1 MNLWKGLRLTDSVV
15 KITLNFPRRHCLCLR
30 REHQYPSEIFP
41 NAEMRRNFSLEFSI
55 QDVRRRMVEIQWKD
69 RLALEQE
76 WMELY
81 VDMPQEIEILWI
93 NHARVS
99 NRPSFPSKRNV

>member
-1 MNLWKGLRLTDSVV
+1 M
-15 KITLNFPRRHCLCLR
+15 
-30 REHQYPSEIFP
+30 EIFS
-41 NAEMRRNFSLEFSI
+41 NAEMRRNLSLEFSI
-55 QDVRRRMVEIQWKD
+55 QDVRRRMVEIQWED

-93 NHARVS
+93 NHAEGI
-99 NRPSFPSKRNV
+99 K

>member
-1 MNLWKGLRLTDSVV
+1 M
-15 KITLNFPRRHCLCLR
+15 
-30 REHQYPSEIFP
+30 EIFS
-41 NAEMRRNFSLEFSI
+41 NAEMRRNLSLEFSI

-81 VDMPQEIEILWI
+81 VDMTQEIEILWM
-93 NHARVS
+93 NHADGI
-99 NRPSFPSKRNV
+99 K

>member
-1 MNLWKGLRLTDSVV
+1 MPLTGAS
-15 KITLNFPRRHCLCLR
+15 ISLM
-30 REHQYPSEIFP
+30 EIFSDS
-41 NAEMRRNFSLEFSI
+41 EMRRNLSLEFSI

-81 VDMPQEIEILWI
+81 VDMTQEIEILWM
-93 NHARVS
+93 NHADGI
-99 NRPSFPSKRNV
+99 K

>member
-1 MNLWKGLRLTDSVV
+1 ME
-15 KITLNFPRRHCLCLR
+15 NF
-30 REHQYPSEIFP
+30 S
-41 NAEMRRNFSLEFSI
+41 NAEMRGNLLLEFSI

-81 VDMPQEIEILWI
+81 VDMPQEIEILWMNQAEGI
-93 NHARVS
+93 KQTVY
-99 NRPSFPSKRNV
+99 SFKAQLIRL

>member
-1 MNLWKGLRLTDSVV
+1 M
-15 KITLNFPRRHCLCLR
+15 
-30 REHQYPSEIFP
+30 EIFSDS
-41 NAEMRRNFSLEFSI
+41 EMRRNLSLEFSI

-81 VDMPQEIEILWI
+81 VDMTQEIEILWM
-93 NHARVS
+93 NHADGI
-99 NRPSFPSKRNV
+99 K

>member
-1 MNLWKGLRLTDSVV
+1 ME
-15 KITLNFPRRHCLCLR
+15 NF
-30 REHQYPSEIFP
+30 SK
-41 NAEMRRNFSLEFSI
+41 AEMRRNLSLEFSI

-81 VDMPQEIEILWI
+81 VDMPQEIEILWMNQAEGI
-93 NHARVS
+93 
-99 NRPSFPSKRNV
+99 K

>member
-1 MNLWKGLRLTDSVV
+1 MPLTGAS
-15 KITLNFPRRHCLCLR
+15 ISLM
-30 REHQYPSEIFP
+30 EIFSD
-41 NAEMRRNFSLEFSI
+41 AEMRRNLSLEFSI

-81 VDMPQEIEILWI
+81 VDMTQEIEILWM
-93 NHARVS
+93 NHADGI
-99 NRPSFPSKRNV
+99 K

>member
-1 MNLWKGLRLTDSVV
+1 ME
-15 KITLNFPRRHCLCLR
+15 NF
-30 REHQYPSEIFP
+30 S
-41 NAEMRRNFSLEFSI
+41 NAEMRRNLSLEFSI

-81 VDMPQEIEILWI
+81 VDMPQEIEVLWM
-93 NHARVS
+93 NHAEGI
-99 NRPSFPSKRNV
+99 K

>member
-1 MNLWKGLRLTDSVV
+1 M
-15 KITLNFPRRHCLCLR
+15 
-30 REHQYPSEIFP
+30 EIFS
-41 NAEMRRNFSLEFSI
+41 NAEMRRNLSLEFSI

-81 VDMPQEIEILWI
+81 FDMPQEIEILWI
-93 NHARVS
+93 KHAEDI
-99 NRPSFPSKRNV
+99 K

>member
-1 MNLWKGLRLTDSVV
+1 MLFVPLTGAL
-15 KITLNFPRRHCLCLR
+15 IPLMENF
-30 REHQYPSEIFP
+30 S

-81 VDMPQEIEILWI
+81 VDMPQEIEILWMNQAEGI
-93 NHARVS
+93 
-99 NRPSFPSKRNV
+99 K

>member
-1 MNLWKGLRLTDSVV
+1 MPLTGALIS
-15 KITLNFPRRHCLCLR
+15 LMEN
-30 REHQYPSEIFP
+30 FP
-41 NAEMRRNFSLEFSI
+41 NAEMRRNLSLEFSI

-69 RLALEQE
+69 SLALEQE

-93 NHARVS
+93 NHAEGI
-99 NRPSFPSKRNV
+99 K

>member
-1 MNLWKGLRLTDSVV
+1 M
-15 KITLNFPRRHCLCLR
+15 
-30 REHQYPSEIFP
+30 EIFS
-41 NAEMRRNFSLEFSI
+41 NAEMRRNLSLEFSI

-81 VDMPQEIEILWI
+81 VDMPQEIEILWMNQAEGI
-93 NHARVS
+93 
-99 NRPSFPSKRNV
+99 K

>member
-1 MNLWKGLRLTDSVV
+1 MPPTGASISLME
-15 KITLNFPRRHCLCLR
+15 NF
-30 REHQYPSEIFP
+30 S
-41 NAEMRRNFSLEFSI
+41 NAEMRRNLSLEFSI

-93 NHARVS
+93 NHAEGI
-99 NRPSFPSKRNV
+99 K

>member
-1 MNLWKGLRLTDSVV
+1 MHLTGALIS
-15 KITLNFPRRHCLCLR
+15 LMENF
-30 REHQYPSEIFP
+30 S
-41 NAEMRRNFSLEFSI
+41 NAEMRRNLSLEFSI

-81 VDMPQEIEILWI
+81 VDMPQEIEILWMNQAEGI
-93 NHARVS
+93 
-99 NRPSFPSKRNV
+99 K

>member
-1 MNLWKGLRLTDSVV
+1 M
-15 KITLNFPRRHCLCLR
+15 
-30 REHQYPSEIFP
+30 EIFS
-41 NAEMRRNFSLEFSI
+41 NAEMRRNLSLEFSI

-93 NHARVS
+93 NHTEGI
-99 NRPSFPSKRNV
+99 K

>member
-1 MNLWKGLRLTDSVV
+1 ME
-15 KITLNFPRRHCLCLR
+15 NF
-30 REHQYPSEIFP
+30 S
-41 NAEMRRNFSLEFSI
+41 NAEMRRNLSLEFSI

-81 VDMPQEIEILWI
+81 VDMPQEIEILWMNQAEGI
-93 NHARVS
+93 KQTVY
-99 NRPSFPSKRNV
+99 SFKVQLIRL

>member
-1 MNLWKGLRLTDSVV
+1 MPPTGESISLM
-15 KITLNFPRRHCLCLR
+15 
-30 REHQYPSEIFP
+30 EIFS
-41 NAEMRRNFSLEFSI
+41 NAEMRRNLSLEFSI

-81 VDMPQEIEILWI
+81 FDMPQEIEILWI
-93 NHARVS
+93 KHAEDI
-99 NRPSFPSKRNV
+99 K